1 MPPPPPPGPPP
12 PPAPSKGGKQGGKKS
27 GGGGQERGALLSSIQ
42 QGKALKKT
50 VTNDRSA
57 PITGNSKTS
66 NNTQGPSNSNGGPK
80 FPPGG
85 GGRSNNSRPET
96 NDSNETPRLPG
107 IGGLFSGGMP
117 QLKKAGDRGINTGR
131 MTTDRSGPSGPGRG
145 GFGGNRPT
153 PQNIG
158 SSMSSIHNNSSN
170 SAQFPGSGP
179 RPPSAT
185 SNHSSN
191 ISNSH
196 SSSSLNSNPSLT
208 PSASPSI
215 SNRRKDG
222 PPPPPPGGHGMA
234 QSRPSVSGRPPHPAA
249 KPPPPPLP
257 PSQSKGS
264 SAGISGTLGN
274 PAMRAKSFNHGG
286 NANNRHSLEHRSS
299 KDDIQLGGDA
309 SNHQG
314 APVPPIRSSSAQQSN
329 NGPYQQGSR
338 TVGRRTGPAPAPP
351 IQRPSR
357 PPPMR
362 PPTQPPPPPPSQNSS
377 GGRNVS
383 HPPPPPPM
391 QPQVPKPSVLNNSHI
406 NNTAPTPPIR
416 NNSLKTS
423 LPPGPRGFD
432 NAGDQNSGSFEARFS
447 SMFKTP
453 QFLPPPEPFIA
464 STKTYPSRNTTGT
477 IVNRGSNNMKR
488 APAPPPPPPPPPGQS
503 ISMRS

>member
-1 MPPPPPPGPPP
+1 M
-12 PPAPSKGGKQGGKKS
+12 
-27 GGGGQERGALLSSIQ
+27 
-42 QGKALKKT
+42 
-50 VTNDRSA
+50 
-57 PITGNSKTS
+57 
-66 NNTQGPSNSNGGPK
+66 
-80 FPPGG
+80 F
-85 GGRSNNSRPET
+85 
-96 NDSNETPRLPG
+96 
-107 IGGLFSGGMP
+107 
-117 QLKKAGDRGINTGR
+117 
-131 MTTDRSGPSGPGRG
+131 
-145 GFGGNRPT
+145 
-153 PQNIG
+153 
-158 SSMSSIHNNSSN
+158 
-170 SAQFPGSGP
+170 
-179 RPPSAT
+179 
-185 SNHSSN
+185 
-191 ISNSH
+191 
-196 SSSSLNSNPSLT
+196 
-208 PSASPSI
+208 
-215 SNRRKDG
+215 
-222 PPPPPPGGHGMA
+222 
-234 QSRPSVSGRPPHPAA
+234 
-249 KPPPPPLP
+249 
-257 PSQSKGS
+257 
-264 SAGISGTLGN
+264 
-274 PAMRAKSFNHGG
+274 
-286 NANNRHSLEHRSS
+286 
-299 KDDIQLGGDA
+299 QLGGDA

-391 QPQVPKPSVLNNSHI
+391 QPQVPKVIMTRLYLPQKMPILYSLHDMMIFIILFCLQPSVLNNSHI

-477 IVNRGSNNMKR
+477 STSTNNYNNEERGITFVTTKSGQRKSR
-488 APAPPPPPPPPPGQS
+488 KSVPAPTV
-503 ISMRS
+503 

>member
-12 PPAPSKGGKQGGKKS
+12 PPAAPSGRGPKPSGKNA
-27 GGGGQERGALLSSIQ
+27 GGGAPNRNALLSSIQ

-50 VTNDRSA
+50 VTNDRSS
-57 PITGNSKTS
+57 PLVGGTKTS
-66 NNTQGPSNSNGGPK
+66 NNTQGSSNLNGGPK

-85 GGRSNNSRPET
+85 SKPSINRSENGNG
-96 NDSNETPRLPG
+96 ETPRLPG
-107 IGGLFSGGMP
+107 IGGLFAGGMP
-117 QLKKAGDRGINTGR
+117 QLKPSGSRGINSGKTSETG
-131 MTTDRSGPSGPGRG
+131 GPSGPGRG
-145 GFGGNRPT
+145 GFGTNRPT
-153 PQNIG
+153 PQNTG
-158 SSMSSIHNNSSN
+158 SMSSINTNTSN
-170 SAQFPGSGP
+170 SAQFTGSGA
-179 RPPSAT
+179 RPPSST

-215 SNRRKDG
+215 SNTRKNG
-222 PPPPPPGGHGMA
+222 PAPPPPPPTGAHG
-234 QSRPSVSGRPPHPAA
+234 RPSVTGRPPHPAA

-257 PSQSKGS
+257 PSQNKGNP
-264 SAGISGTLGN
+264 GTTGN

-286 NANNRHSLEHRSS
+286 NSSNRHSLEHRSS

-314 APVPPIRSSSAQQSN
+314 APVPPVRSSSAQQSN
-329 NGPYQQGSR
+329 NGPFQQGSR
-338 TVGRRTGPAPAPP
+338 TTGRRTGPAPAPP

-362 PPTQPPPPPPSQNSS
+362 PPTQPPPPPPVTNHP
-377 GGRNVS
+377 GGRNQSS
-383 HPPPPPPM
+383 HPPPPPPPM
-391 QPQVPKPSVLNNSHI
+391 QHQVKPSYNNSHS
-406 NNTAPTPPIR
+406 NNNAPTPPTR
-416 NNSLKTS
+416 KTS
-423 LPPGPRGFD
+423 IGPGGPGQ
-432 NAGDQNSGSFEARFS
+432 GDQNYGGSFEARFA

-464 STKTYPSRNTTGT
+464 TTKTYPSKNTTGT
-477 IVNRGSNNMKR
+477 MVNRGANNMKR
-488 APAPPPPPPPPPGQS
+488 APAPPPPPPPGQS